1 MQLTRSS
8 VAIKMVHFPLLATKF
23 RQRQD
28 PVPSCPSSAC
38 PSQWSPSA
46 RRSALGCPGTR
57 EKVSGGKSMGKSIET
72 VGKSME
78 TLGFHVILRFFT
90 KQQEKL
96 RKSMESNLKSHA
108 EVSVDGFWKMNEKS
122 LKTAVIGWCF
132 IMSVF

>member
-57 EKVSGGKSMGKSIET
+57 EKVSGGKSM
-72 VGKSME
+72 E